1 MERFAKQQIAFL
13 RRHHVA
19 HLAPL
24 DSGGRPHVVPVCF
37 AYLRGRIYTAVD
49 EKPKRVAPA
58 ALRRIRHILAD
69 PHVCMV
75 VDHYEEDWTRLA
87 WLQVRGV
94 AVLVTEAPER
104 RLALV
109 ALRERYLQYR
119 AMDLESRPLVRITPT
134 QIRWWAA
141 KTPRFT

>member
-1 MERFAKQQIAFL
+1 
-13 RRHHVA
+13 
-19 HLAPL
+19 
-24 DSGGRPHVVPVCF
+24 
-37 AYLRGRIYTAVD
+37 
-49 EKPKRVAPA
+49 
-58 ALRRIRHILAD
+58 
-69 PHVCMV
+69 V

-119 AMDLESRPLVRITPT
+119 TMDLESRPLVRITPT

-141 KTPRFT
+141 KTLRFT